1 MIRKGKKENVN
12 IYVTLI
18 VFNTKVKFVYRRKLI
33 EDVKNID

>member
-18 VFNTKVKFVYRRKLI
+18 VFNTEVKFIYRRKLI